1 MITMKKTLVRFF
13 GVATLV
19 CGSSL
24 LALPAYADSSLTVD
38 PIPALT
44 GTVRSSLTLTIHV
57 SGEAT
62 GVTVS
67 FSLPKGMKVDGN
79 CLVSHEAGGI
89 RSYTCL
95 AGDITPEQPAD
106 VTLSLSSNKPVEAT
120 EWLDVTCDSGFTAA
134 VTLQIFIN

>member
-1 MITMKKTLVRFF
+1 
-13 GVATLV
+13 
-19 CGSSL
+19 
-24 LALPAYADSSLTVD
+24 
-38 PIPALT
+38 
-44 GTVRSSLTLTIHV
+44 V